1 MSDILL
7 TLSTAIQVASALVA
21 LFMAYKPGFSERT
34 RQTAFHVLTAT
45 TLLSGV
51 ARLVTGHTFSGA
63 VFTACAI
70 LLLMISLLLP
80 RLVRW
85 ARARKDEKSKK

>member
-7 TLSTAIQVASALVA
+7 TLFTVTEVAALVA
-21 LFMAYKPGFSERT
+21 LFMALKPGFSERT
-34 RQTAFHVLTAT
+34 RQTAFHVFTAT

-51 ARLVTGHTFSGA
+51 ARLATGHTFFGA
-63 VFTACAI
+63 VLAAGAI
-70 LLLMISLLLP
+70 LLLMIRPLA

-85 ARARKDEKSKK
+85 ARARNDEKSKE